1 MRILLLEDHLP
12 LAKLVRKNLL
22 KFGVVDLAH
31 DLSGARY
38 LLDTK
43 DYDLLVLDLIL
54 PDGNSFDLCLFLQE
68 NKIQVPILFLS
79 AETEVQQKL
88 RCLQNGDD
96 YLAKPFNIAELQA
109 RVRNLLLRRENSSA
123 SILSVASLSLN
134 ATTHKAY
141 LDQKELKLNRKEF
154 LLLELFLSQPRK
166 IFSRAALAEKIWQ
179 EDDVLFGN
187 SIETN
192 IANLRRKLSKKFIK
206 TTKGVGY
213 SLQ

>member
-88 RCLQNGDD
+88 RCLQKGDD

-123 SILSVASLSLN
+123 SILSVAGLSLN

-141 LDQKELKLNRKEF
+141 LDQKELQLNRKEF

>member
-22 KFGVVDLAH
+22 QFGVVDLAH
-31 DLSGARY
+31 DLSRAKY

-54 PDGNSFDLCLFLQE
+54 PDGNSFNLCLFLQE

-79 AETEVQQKL
+79 AEAEVQQKL

>member
-1 MRILLLEDHLP
+1 LLQ
-12 LAKLVRKNLL
+12 
-22 KFGVVDLAH
+22 FGVVDLAH
-31 DLSGARY
+31 DLSRAKY

-54 PDGNSFDLCLFLQE
+54 PDGNSFNLCLFLQE
-68 NKIQVPILFLS
+68 NEIQVPILFLS
-79 AETEVQQKL
+79 AEVEVQQKL

-134 ATTHKAY
+134 TTTHKAY

>member
-123 SILSVASLSLN
+123 SILSVAGLSLN

-141 LDQKELKLNRKEF
+141 LDQKELQLNRKEF

>member
-123 SILSVASLSLN
+123 SILSVAGLSLN